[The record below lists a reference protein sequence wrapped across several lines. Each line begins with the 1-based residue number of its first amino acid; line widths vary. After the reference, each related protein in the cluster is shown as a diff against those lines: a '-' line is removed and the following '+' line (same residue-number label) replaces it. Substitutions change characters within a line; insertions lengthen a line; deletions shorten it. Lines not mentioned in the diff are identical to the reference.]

1 MATSIAERFG
11 PSTKRNDASGGP
23 RTARP
28 RLGLILEAAALLL
41 IIRLA
46 LWTRPFSAV
55 RRRLDAIRP
64 RRGSAPDGVGEIA
77 RAIRALAR
85 RLPFAMTCLVEAL
98 AAEAM
103 LRRRGYACI
112 LRLGVR
118 SREGIGP
125 AAFHAHAWLEHAGS
139 VVIGDV
145 ADLGD
150 YGVMVSAT
158 VAASDADQ
166 ATAPMRRNSVM

>member
-1 MATSIAERFG
+1 MATSIAEPID
-11 PSTKRNDASGGP
+11 PSTRRNDASSGP

-41 IIRLA
+41 IVRLA

-55 RRRLDAIRP
+55 RGRLDAIRP
-64 RRGSAPDGVGEIA
+64 RRGSARDGVGEIA
-77 RAIRALAR
+77 RAIRGSAR

-118 SREGIGP
+118 SREGTGSV
-125 AAFHAHAWLEHAGS
+125 AFHAHAWLEYDRT
-139 VVIGDV
+139 VVIGD
-145 ADLGD
+145 APDLAD
-150 YGVMVSAT
+150 YGVMVRASL
-158 VAASDADQ
+158 AARDADQ
-166 ATAPMRRNSVM
+166 ATAPSRRNSVM